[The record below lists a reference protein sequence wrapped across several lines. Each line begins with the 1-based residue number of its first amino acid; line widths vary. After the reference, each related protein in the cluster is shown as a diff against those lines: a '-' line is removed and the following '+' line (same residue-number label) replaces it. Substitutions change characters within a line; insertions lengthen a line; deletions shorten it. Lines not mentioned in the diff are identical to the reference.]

1 MNFPNLKIY
10 CKYMITDNK
19 INFATA
25 ESTAKR
31 YKKQE
36 KIAF

>member
-19 INFATA
+19 INFTTA

-36 KIAF
+36 K